1 MEGTEGGG
9 SHLPEPMPLQVMPAK
24 GAGNAKR
31 DEWGVDGVL
40 SLLEVYEAKWLLRNR
55 AKLKGSDWEDIAHQV
70 SVRSSSTKGLKT
82 PNQCKNKI
90 ESMKK
95 RYRAEAASCTPLKP
109 CSSWQFYAQMDR
121 MLKGAPH
128 CSNQPKFDND
138 INVQDLPKSEPD
150 VEVEEQVQCSNHD
163 DGSNTMP
170 MDLNANNDKNNE
182 EVKQAG
188 GTDSNVS
195 ADKPAKR
202 RKGFG
207 SEVAES
213 IQLLA
218 HSILKIEEARMEMY
232 KDLETMRAEAEIKR
246 SEMELKRTEI
256 VAKTQLQI
264 AKLFVKRSSQGRKDK
279 TGRSSLEDGM
289 TVLAREGMVSH
300 ITCSFLNLI
309 LHAHMSLN

>member
-1 MEGTEGGG
+1 
-9 SHLPEPMPLQVMPAK
+9 MPAK
-24 GAGNAKR
+24 GPNKSKR
-31 DEWGVDGVL
+31 DEWSVEGVL
-40 SLLEVYEAKWLLRNR
+40 TLLEVYEAKWLLRNR
-55 AKLKGSDWEDIAHQV
+55 AKFKGSDWEDIAHQV
-70 SVRSSSTKGLKT
+70 SVQSSGIKGLKA

-109 CSSWQFYAQMDR
+109 CSSWQFYTQMDR

-128 CSNQPKFDND
+128 YSNQPKIDNN
-138 INVQDLPKSEPD
+138 INLQDLPKSEPD
-150 VEVEEQVQCSNHD
+150 VEVDEQVQCSNHD

-202 RKGFG
+202 RKGSG
-207 SEVAES
+207 GEVAES

-218 HSILKIEEARMEMY
+218 HSIQKIEEARMEMY
-232 KDLETMRAEAEIKR
+232 KDLERMRAETEIKR
-246 SEMELKRTEI
+246 GEMELKRTEI
-256 VAKTQLQI
+256 VAKSQLQI
-264 AKLFVKRSSQGRKDK
+264 AKLFVRRSQDRKGK
-279 TGRSSLEDGM
+279 SNCSSSEDGM
-289 TVLAREGMVSH
+289 TVLARREGMVSH

-309 LHAHMSLN
+309 LHAHMFLTLTMVVLRALL